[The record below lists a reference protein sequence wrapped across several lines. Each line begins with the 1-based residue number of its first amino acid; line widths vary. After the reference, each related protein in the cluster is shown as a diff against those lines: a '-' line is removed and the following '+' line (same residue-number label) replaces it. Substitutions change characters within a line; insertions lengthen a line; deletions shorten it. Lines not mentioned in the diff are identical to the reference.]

1 MNIHP
6 NDKFHGK
13 SFHHLPISKY
23 ISSIS
28 FISFISSFILSSIL
42 KKSNKNHP
50 PAFFGCLFT
59 LFFRMVYGL
68 VATFFCYACCELIKH
83 LGLDDA
89 LDVWGVH
96 GMGGW
101 IGSILW
107 LGETRYTVF
116 AICAIGSKLNSH
128 YFPIIGDKLINPI
141 P

>member
-1 MNIHP
+1 MKIHP
-6 NDKFHGK
+6 
-13 SFHHLPISKY
+13 LT
-23 ISSIS
+23 S
-28 FISFISSFILSSIL
+28 FISRFTTCQYPNIYHQSHSSLSSHHSFYQVSQ

-59 LFFRMVYGL
+59 LLFRMVYGL

-116 AICAIGSKLNSH
+116 AICAVPGSINSH
-128 YFPIIGDKLINPI
+128 EISL
-141 P
+141 